1 MGLSTPP
8 LTHADSL
15 KAKYAGKGWTTDRL
29 KKVLKANHQPFKT
42 LNKTA
47 LIACCVDIELKGA
60 LPQCPK
66 CSDTL
71 PDGCKPPLLI
81 AASPSGY
88 RCEGYLDAKKDDHI
102 DCSAGGKLTD
112 AQVREPPRA
121 VRLESARERERES
134 GAGGLT
140 REVERPLPSNTTPE
154 CDEVMPFQ
162 LNTVKVTEVG
172 SGLCGQVVRDT
183 FKDIFDPTDH
193 FQKKRKAGITDA
205 PSGSTPKKAR
215 AAA

>member
-121 VRLESARERERES
+121 VRLESAREREREREWS
-134 GAGGLT
+134 WWAHTGGGKASAFKYHP
-140 REVERPLPSNTTPE
+140 RMRRGDAIPVEYR
-154 CDEVMPFQ
+154 Q
-162 LNTVKVTEVG
+162 G
-172 SGLCGQVVRDT
+172 
-183 FKDIFDPTDH
+183 H
-193 FQKKRKAGITDA
+193 
-205 PSGSTPKKAR
+205 
-215 AAA
+215 